1 MPRFRMSKSPGQ
13 ASYDVG
19 TDMLPES
26 GMGDVTTG
34 DATYRVMM
42 MDGGLTGMRL
52 DPVAIDGNTDFWTI
66 GLSTT
71 ATIPGDGDDTEDVDE
86 ATTVLRVAGEGWTF
100 VKLLADGSSPTES
113 DNFVATAGDE
123 LGEIQA
129 KIVASLD
136 VFDSQT
142 ELDLQRHALWG
153 TAAAGATVGNRD
165 VNVKVEL
172 AQVFGRADF
181 IGRAPNDDDTLD
193 VLDEMIAALS
203 SADWRAGAFKKDRL
217 LGGAPAN
224 DMTAEETFGRRESAN
239 DGLLPLD

>member
-1 MPRFRMSKSPGQ
+1 M
-13 ASYDVG
+13 
-19 TDMLPES
+19 
-26 GMGDVTTG
+26 
-34 DATYRVMM
+34 
-42 MDGGLTGMRL
+42 
-52 DPVAIDGNTDFWTI
+52 
-66 GLSTT
+66 
-71 ATIPGDGDDTEDVDE
+71 
-86 ATTVLRVAGEGWTF
+86 
-100 VKLLADGSSPTES
+100 KLLADGSSPTES
-113 DNFVATAGDE
+113 DNFVATAGDK

-181 IGRAPNDDDTLD
+181 IGWAPNDDDTLD

-203 SADWRAGAFKKDRL
+203 SADWREATFKEDRL
-217 LGGAPAN
+217 LGGAPAKRH
-224 DMTAEETFGRRESAN
+224 DGGGDLRRRESAN
-239 DGLLPLD
+239 DGLLPHD

>member
-1 MPRFRMSKSPGQ
+1 M
-13 ASYDVG
+13 
-19 TDMLPES
+19 
-26 GMGDVTTG
+26 
-34 DATYRVMM
+34 
-42 MDGGLTGMRL
+42 
-52 DPVAIDGNTDFWTI
+52 
-66 GLSTT
+66 
-71 ATIPGDGDDTEDVDE
+71 
-86 ATTVLRVAGEGWTF
+86 
-100 VKLLADGSSPTES
+100 KLLADGSSPTES

-129 KIVASLD
+129 KIVAPLD

-153 TAAAGATVGNRD
+153 TAAAGATVANRD

-203 SADWRAGAFKKDRL
+203 SADWREGAFKEDRV

-224 DMTAEETFGRRESAN
+224 DMTAEEIFDAAN
-239 DGLLPLD
+239 PQTTVSCPMTNATRYGGVYDRA